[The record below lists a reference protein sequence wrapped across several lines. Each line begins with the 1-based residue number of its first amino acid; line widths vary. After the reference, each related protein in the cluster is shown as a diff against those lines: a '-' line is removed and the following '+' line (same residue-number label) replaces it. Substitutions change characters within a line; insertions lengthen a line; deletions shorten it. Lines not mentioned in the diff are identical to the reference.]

1 MRIRSYGNK
10 DSDLVIIKMSGAHE
24 AELIEREESIIKE
37 MTDRD
42 FLLLTCFVDDWN
54 RDLSPWEA
62 NPVFGNEPF
71 EGGAGATL
79 EEIKND
85 VISCYPG
92 REFIIGGYSLA
103 GLFALWAA
111 YQTDSF
117 CGVASASPSVWYPD
131 FLAYATGNDVKT
143 DTIYLSLGDRE
154 AKTKNKIMQ
163 TVGYNIKSLHDQYDK
178 IGIKTTLEWNEGN
191 HFKDPEVRMAK
202 GFAWVINNLDEQVCS
217 SC

>member
-71 EGGAGATL
+71 EGGAGTTL

-202 GFAWVINNLDEQVCS
+202 GFAWVINNLDEQVCP